1 MNTRTLM
8 TVTNRLNAAK
18 PVEFD
23 GIRNTKDQ
31 MRTLLAEPNVKRL
44 KP

>member
-8 TVTNRLNAAK
+8 TVAN
-18 PVEFD
+18 PIEFD
-23 GIRNTKDQ
+23 GIKTKADQ
-31 MRTLLAEPNVKRL
+31 MRTLLTEPNVKRL